1 MEGLAASVLCDK
13 NDPTRLTWKEIKD
26 SYGSCSNFFMSFGL
40 KPYER
45 DDQEEALAISRSMKA
60 NGP

>member
-1 MEGLAASVLCDK
+1 MLCDK